1 MPPIVV
7 FVIDNTVVGVMLL
20 VVDPSSIDAAVL
32 RFDLGLMNRLTLMFR
47 RSRFGAASVALRGG
61 DSFDAAADERDP

>member
-1 MPPIVV
+1 MPVK
-7 FVIDNTVVGVMLL
+7 DELAL
-20 VVDPSSIDAAVL
+20 L